1 MMNEE
6 AILAWIEENL
16 NANLDVIED
25 LSHVQIKQMVQD
37 REYVLIYTCKFWLPY
52 TGPPRQARQ
61 ARFGPCLDFG
71 FQYAFLTNNRSN
83 KFVVENWTLPDSN
96 SPWWPC

>member
-37 REYVLIYTCKFWLPY
+37 REYVLIYTCKF
-52 TGPPRQARQ
+52 
-61 ARFGPCLDFG
+61 CLNTMVDF
-71 FQYAFLTNNRSN
+71 
-83 KFVVENWTLPDSN
+83 
-96 SPWWPC
+96 